1 MTQLTRRE
9 ISQQDYERV
18 QRSDEFQELRK
29 RFRGFAFPMTVVFL
43 VWYLLYVLMS
53 AYAVDFMATKVLG
66 NINVGLIFGLLQFVS
81 TFLITA
87 LYVRHANKNTIQRP
101 VSALSRA
108 RRCPCQLVIGVQVPP
123 QRRSSRHQPG

>member
-1 MTQLTRRE
+1 MPVTQLTRRE

-29 RFRGFAFPMTVVFL
+29 RFRGFAFPMTVVFM

-53 AYAVDFMATKVLG
+53 AYAVDFMATKVVG

-87 LYVRHANKNTIQRP
+87 LYVRHANKNTDPIADRLREQLE
-101 VSALSRA
+101 SDHDALRKGAKRA
-108 RRCPCQLVIGVQVPP
+108 
-123 QRRSSRHQPG
+123 

>member
-9 ISQQDYERV
+9 ISQQEYERV

-29 RFRGFAFPMTVVFL
+29 RFRGFAFPMTVVFI

-53 AYAVDFMATKVLG
+53 AYAVDFMSTEVLG

-87 LYVRHANKNTIQRP
+87 LYVRHANKNTDPIADRLRGQLE
-101 VSALSRA
+101 SDHDDALRKGAERA
-108 RRCPCQLVIGVQVPP
+108 
-123 QRRSSRHQPG
+123 

>member
-87 LYVRHANKNTIQRP
+87 LYVRHANKNTDPIADRLREQLE
-101 VSALSRA
+101 SDHDALRKGAKRA
-108 RRCPCQLVIGVQVPP
+108 
-123 QRRSSRHQPG
+123 

>member
-1 MTQLTRRE
+1 LPVTQLTRRE

-87 LYVRHANKNTIQRP
+87 LYVRHANKNTDPIADRLREQLE
-101 VSALSRA
+101 SDHDALRKGAKRA
-108 RRCPCQLVIGVQVPP
+108 
-123 QRRSSRHQPG
+123 

>member
-1 MTQLTRRE
+1 MAQLTRRE

-18 QRSDEFQELRK
+18 QSSTEFRELRK
-29 RFRGFAFPMTVVFL
+29 RFRAFAFPMTVVFL

-53 AYAVDFMATKVLG
+53 AYATDFMSNKVIG

-87 LYVRHANKNTIQRP
+87 LYVRHSNKNTDPI
-101 VSALSRA
+101 ADELRA
-108 RRCPCQLVIGVQVPP
+108 QLEGDATSG
-123 QRRSSRHQPG
+123 RLEKGAKNA

>member
-1 MTQLTRRE
+1 LPVTQLTRRE

-29 RFRGFAFPMTVVFL
+29 RFRGFAFPMTVVFM

-87 LYVRHANKNTIQRP
+87 LYVRHANKNTDPIADRLREQLE
-101 VSALSRA
+101 SDHDALRKGAKRA
-108 RRCPCQLVIGVQVPP
+108 
-123 QRRSSRHQPG
+123 